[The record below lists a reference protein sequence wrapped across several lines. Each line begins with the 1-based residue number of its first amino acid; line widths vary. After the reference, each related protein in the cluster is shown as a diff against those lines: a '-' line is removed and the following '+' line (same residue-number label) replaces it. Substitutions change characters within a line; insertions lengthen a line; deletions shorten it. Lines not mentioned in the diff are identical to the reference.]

1 MDSWEFGVQIRKSAK
16 EQGLSCCY
24 GCYHCYSFL
33 SLSAKFLFFLHFE
46 GSDRRG
52 CLTVSE
58 PRVLPIKYQSIDWM

>member
-33 SLSAKFLFFLHFE
+33 PLSAKFLFFCILKAVTGEAASQF
-46 GSDRRG
+46 
-52 CLTVSE
+52 
-58 PRVLPIKYQSIDWM
+58 QSLEYFQ